1 MASGDPLQRVWRP
14 LYALEL
20 TLECAAL
27 AIVIIRDLWGG
38 DTAVLAAATQATAL
52 LLGYWGLRF
61 AVLGVYV
68 QGRTREKEA
77 TLTGQLAPSVL
88 DQIVKA
94 VRKR

>member
-1 MASGDPLQRVWRP
+1 M
-14 LYALEL
+14 
-20 TLECAAL
+20 
-27 AIVIIRDLWGG
+27 
-38 DTAVLAAATQATAL
+38 LAAATQATAL

-88 DQIVKA
+88 EQIVKA